1 MVRMNLDGLRAKL
14 PTKFNVSLTNVS
26 GTGLSDNIVNGYT
39 YKLNIYDG
47 TTAKYIG
54 VISGNILTTTYDTG
68 YEDCVKGW
76 FQAEQMGL

>member
-1 MVRMNLDGLRAKL
+1 MLSLNSLRAKL
-14 PTKFNVSLTNVS
+14 PTKFTVSLTNIS
-26 GTGLSDNIVNGYT
+26 GTGLSDIILSDYT

-54 VISGNILTTTYDTG
+54 VIKGNTLKTTYDTG

-76 FQAEQMGL
+76 FHAH

>member
-1 MVRMNLDGLRAKL
+1 MNLATLRAKL
-14 PTKFNVSLTNVS
+14 PSKFTVSLTNIS
-26 GTGLSDNIVNGYT
+26 GTGLSDIILSEYT

-54 VISGNILTTTYDTG
+54 VIKGTKLLTTYDAG

-76 FQAEQMGL
+76 FQGL

>member
-1 MVRMNLDGLRAKL
+1 MNLDGLRTKL
-14 PTKFNVSLTNVS
+14 PSKFSVTLTNIS
-26 GTGLSDNIVNGYT
+26 EHT

-54 VISGNILTTTYDTG
+54 VISDKTLTTTYDAG

-76 FQAEQMGL
+76 IEELFKQ

>member
-1 MVRMNLDGLRAKL
+1 MNLDRLRAKL
-14 PTKFNVSLTNVS
+14 PTKFSISLTNIS
-26 GTGLSDNIVNGYT
+26 GTGLSDIILSDYT

-54 VISGNILTTTYDTG
+54 LIKGNILKTTYDTG

-76 FQAEQMGL
+76 FEELFKQ

>member
-1 MVRMNLDGLRAKL
+1 MKLDGLRAKL
-14 PTKFNVSLTNVS
+14 PTKFDVSLTNIS
-26 GTGLSDNIVNGYT
+26 GTGLSDIILAEYT

-54 VISGNILTTTYDTG
+54 VISENILTTTYDTG

-76 FQAEQMGL
+76 FQTSIKQ